1 MEFDKTKYD
10 IEYHKKYKSQ
20 FKVDLSKEENQE
32 LTALLKEKNM
42 KKVEFVRW
50 AIEKLKQ
57 EKKLDK

>member
-20 FKVDLSKEENQE
+20 FKVDLSNDENQE
-32 LTALLKEKNM
+32 LNNLLKEKGM

-50 AIEKLKQ
+50 AIKKLKQ